1 MKKYFYST
9 RHFSTNVP
17 QENIIN
23 FADFKFTTKEETHE
37 APGSKRYIDDGEITK
52 VSVMTISQEEIEK
65 LKEAGKVFY
74 IARKEHGTKKV
85 MAVVLVNTGKNIA
98 LASFDTRNEDICINF
113 NLGVKVTEDFHYQGF
128 WLENRNYTVFTSEE
142 NCKNYYKF

>member
-1 MKKYFYST
+1 MKRYFYST

-23 FADFKFTTKEETHE
+23 FTDLKFTAKEETHE
-37 APGSKRYIDDGEITK
+37 APGSKRYVDDGKITK
-52 VSVMTISQEEIEK
+52 VNMMTISTEEIKK

-74 IARKEHGTKKV
+74 IARKEYGTKKI

-98 LASFDTRNEDICINF
+98 MANFDSRNGDIYINF

-128 WLENRNYTVFTSEE
+128 WLETRNYAVFTSEE
-142 NCKNYYKF
+142 DCKSYYKL